1 MQLYMSSFVEL
12 KLSSHNADAINQ
24 KFPGGSHWSIYIPPS
39 TYHLINYWVSFKKLL
54 DMMTSIGWQCGVSWF
69 YTLTNLEFGLGNKI
83 INIACD
89 MCIMSLTN
97 TQLTKHITL
106 IHLLIVFGCF
116 CMVPADAGNLRDV
129 GLISG
134 LGGGGHVNPLHYS
147 CLENLMDKGVWRPM
161 VYRVAKSQKWLKWL
175 STHIWHHSVE

>member
-1 MQLYMSSFVEL
+1 MKHSKTLRASSEHAVVYVIIVEL

-39 TYHLINYWVSFKKLL
+39 THHLINYWVSFKKLL

-69 YTLTNLEFGLGNKI
+69 YMSTNLEFGLGDKI

-97 TQLTKHITL
+97 TQLSEHIIL
-106 IHLLIVFGCF
+106 IHLLIFFGCF
-116 CMVPADAGNLRDV
+116 CMVPANAGDVRDV
-129 GLISG
+129 GLIPG
-134 LGGGGHVNPLHYS
+134 LGRGG
-147 CLENLMDKGVWRPM
+147 M
-161 VYRVAKSQKWLKWL
+161 
-175 STHIWHHSVE
+175 STHFTILAWRIPWTKESGDLWSIG